1 MAKSIAVVAGAGPGL
16 GYSLAKKFSSE
27 YKVVLLSRTQ
37 EKLDTLAN
45 EIKKEGGE
53 ALGIATDLNDEGS
66 VAEAFKK
73 IKALGPLNVAIFN
86 ASGGGG
92 ESRKYFRAPFLTV
105 PASAY
110 EDFWRT
116 STKGGFLFA
125 QQALPLLIE
134 TAKTNPKH
142 PATLLFTGATASIK
156 ASIGFSAFA
165 SAKWG
170 LRALSQSLAKEF
182 GPQRVHVGHI
192 IADGGFDTPFRRENF
207 PDGDPET
214 WMSTEGMA
222 ESYWSLHIQPKSAWS
237 WELDLRPYLE
247 KW

>member
-1 MAKSIAVVAGAGPGL
+1 
-16 GYSLAKKFSSE
+16 LAHFH
-27 YKVVLLSRTQ
+27 V
-37 EKLDTLAN
+37 
-45 EIKKEGGE
+45 
-53 ALGIATDLNDEGS
+53 
-66 VAEAFKK
+66 
-73 IKALGPLNVAIFN
+73 
-86 ASGGGG
+86 
-92 ESRKYFRAPFLTV
+92 PFL
-105 PASAY
+105 SS
-110 EDFWRT
+110 FFLI
-116 STKGGFLFA
+116 SSKGGFLFA

-165 SAKWG
+165 SAKWA

-182 GPQRVHVGHI
+182 GPLGVHVGHI

-222 ESYWSLHIQPKSAWS
+222 ESYWSLHIQPKRAWS
-237 WELDLRPYLE
+237 WELDLRPYLVLSLFIPRLIE
-247 KW
+247 GKMVNSDKYYITKFKSSVLHGPQDPVPLSLPYTVVAKLQTSRASRFRLDQWRP

>member
-1 MAKSIAVVAGAGPGL
+1 M
-16 GYSLAKKFSSE
+16 
-27 YKVVLLSRTQ
+27 
-37 EKLDTLAN
+37 
-45 EIKKEGGE
+45 
-53 ALGIATDLNDEGS
+53 
-66 VAEAFKK
+66 
-73 IKALGPLNVAIFN
+73 
-86 ASGGGG
+86 
-92 ESRKYFRAPFLTV
+92 
-105 PASAY
+105 
-110 EDFWRT
+110 
-116 STKGGFLFA
+116 FA

-182 GPQRVHVGHI
+182 GPQGVHVGHI

-222 ESYWSLHIQPKSAWS
+222 ESSWSLHIQPKRAWS
-237 WELDLRPYLE
+237 WELDLRPYLVISLFIPRLIE
-247 KW
+247 GKMVNSDKYYITKFKSSVLHEPQDPVPLSLPYTVVAKLQTSRASRFHSDQ